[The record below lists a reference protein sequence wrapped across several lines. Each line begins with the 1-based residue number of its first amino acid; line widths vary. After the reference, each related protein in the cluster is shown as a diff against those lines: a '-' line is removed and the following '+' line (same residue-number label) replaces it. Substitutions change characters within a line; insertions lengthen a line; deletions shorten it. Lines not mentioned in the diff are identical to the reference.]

1 MKSLFKIFLPVLA
14 LLLVF
19 LLTSCNSVVPNLN
32 SITLKLDEKF
42 DDYMFEKA
50 PDFEFKFN
58 GNLNTVDSVNK
69 TYYTVFSYNEDD
81 ILSEALTMLF
91 DQYKD
96 SIKYEIVNTDEVK
109 MRKYSHLDSEGNLY
123 NVEMV
128 CDDGK
133 VYDEV
138 AYISLPNGL
147 KLTVDYCRFISNGVT
162 YYTWRYSRSIAMYL
176 YYPLMVVDD
185 NGIRKIVL
193 LTLPNMVSYTINP
206 DQKLASLLTKDT
218 YLDSSFY
225 TFEYFDDGNDKVEY
239 VLDYYKDYNLSK
251 ISDNV
256 YNFVYL
262 NSEFKLMLNENSFV
276 IEWIKYLK

>member
-1 MKSLFKIFLPVLA
+1 MKKVILILFLFLF
-14 LLLVF
+14 LLVG
-19 LLTSCNSVVPNLN
+19 CNSVVPNLN
-32 SITLKLDEKF
+32 SVTLKLDEKF
-42 DDYMFEKA
+42 EEYMFEKA
-50 PDFEFKFN
+50 PFFEFVFN

-81 ILSEALTMLF
+81 ILSEALTDLF
-91 DQYKD
+91 NQYKD
-96 SIKYEIVNTDEVK
+96 SIMFEIVNTDEVK
-109 MRKYSHLDSEGNLY
+109 ARKYSHLDENGVLY
-123 NVEMV
+123 NVEME

-185 NGIRKIVL
+185 SGSRKIVL
-193 LTLPNMVSYTINP
+193 LTLPNRVSYTINP

-225 TFEYFDDGNDKVEY
+225 TFEYFDECDDKYNY
-239 VLDYYKDYNLSK
+239 VIDYYKDFDLVK
-251 ISDNV
+251 ISEKE
-256 YNFVYL
+256 YTFVYL
-262 NSEFKLMLNENSFV
+262 NSQFKLKLNENSFTL
-276 IEWIKYLK
+276 EWVKYLK